1 MSSSA
6 KINNEK
12 IVRNL
17 NFFHFLP
24 LKLFPESQDKELS
37 KICADKQRISININ
51 VLSGRHLSMKIRP
64 LGDRVV
70 VRRKEEETKSAGG
83 IVLPGSATEKPNQG
97 EVLAVG
103 NGRVLDNGDVRP
115 VDLKVGDTVLFGG
128 YVQNTVTVE
137 GEELLVLSEAEI
149 FGVVEA

>member
-1 MSSSA
+1 
-6 KINNEK
+6 
-12 IVRNL
+12 
-17 NFFHFLP
+17 
-24 LKLFPESQDKELS
+24 
-37 KICADKQRISININ
+37 
-51 VLSGRHLSMKIRP
+51 MKIRP

-103 NGRVLDNGDVRP
+103 NGRILENGDVRP

-137 GEELLVLSEAEI
+137 GEELLVLGEAEI
-149 FGVVEA
+149 FGVIEA